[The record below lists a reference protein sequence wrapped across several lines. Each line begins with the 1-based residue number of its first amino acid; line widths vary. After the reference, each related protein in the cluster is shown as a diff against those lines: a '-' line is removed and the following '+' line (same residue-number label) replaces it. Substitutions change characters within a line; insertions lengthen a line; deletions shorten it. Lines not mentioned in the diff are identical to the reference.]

1 MSPDMERGQGWTLIV
16 PLLAGGGQFSTLIFL
31 ALVMSHGGV
40 LGESVVVVFLAP
52 APSPGPASPHP
63 QKSTSYPPLSC
74 EFGAVPMVWPS
85 PPPKTPEIASSTQ
98 RPISAREK

>member
-1 MSPDMERGQGWTLIV
+1 LSPDLGRGQGWTLIG
-16 PLLAGGGQFSTLIFL
+16 PLVVGGGQFSALIFL
-31 ALVMSHGGV
+31 ALAMSHGGV

-63 QKSTSYPPLSC
+63 RKSTSYTPPSC

-85 PPPKTPEIASSTQ
+85 PPPKTPEIASSAQ
-98 RPISAREK
+98 WPISAREK